1 MTARPDFNTIA
12 TVHDLA
18 RVEARLLQ
26 AIERAATK
34 AQPEWVT
41 IQEYAKLIGKSVDTV
56 RRYRKAGKLEV
67 RDCAGTC
74 MVRVNLG
81 DKDDD

>member
-1 MTARPDFNTIA
+1 MTARPDFNAIA

-18 RVEARLLQ
+18 RVEAKVDKLLQ
-26 AIERAATK
+26 AIESATIK

-56 RRYRKAGKLEV
+56 RRYRNAGRLET

-81 DKDDD
+81 A